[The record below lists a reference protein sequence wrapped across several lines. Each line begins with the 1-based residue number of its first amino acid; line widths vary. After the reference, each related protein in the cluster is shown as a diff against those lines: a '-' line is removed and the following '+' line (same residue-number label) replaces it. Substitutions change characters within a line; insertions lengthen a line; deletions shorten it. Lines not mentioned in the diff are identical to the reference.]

1 MLQYTI
7 PQIAKAIQYKS
18 NNQVENYNDIIGS
31 ILALSFST
39 LVILLFINLALWLF
53 ALFAL
58 ITNWKKLPLWLCI
71 LCLAL
76 LFFFAPIGHIITL
89 ILVYTMRSETNQQ

>member
-7 PQIAKAIQYKS
+7 PQIAKAIQYKQ
-18 NNQVENYNDIIGS
+18 NNQVENYSNPIGN
-31 ILALSFST
+31 ILALSFGT
-39 LVILLFINLALWLF
+39 LILLLFINLALWLF

-58 ITNWKKLPLWLCI
+58 ITNWKKLPLWLDI

-76 LFFFAPIGHIITL
+76 LFLFAPIGHIITL
-89 ILVYTMRSETNQQ
+89 ILVYTMKTDYNQQ